1 MFRTL
6 IYLKPD
12 TYSEPSQRFKI
23 EFFAKIVKNYNFFS
37 KAHHLRSLDQALNT
51 SQYISI
57 LTLRCIL
64 YDTYSQPMSIF
75 TNSNIFRHIHILFRH
90 IQSYCGIFRNL
101 SGPILESKGM
111 RSIFQKKG
119 KKGKIFENLGKNVQN
134 LKVL

>member
-75 TNSNIFRHIHILFRH
+75 TNSNIFRLIHILFRH